1 MFDLMKK
8 GVLMGLGAITLTKER
23 AEAMV
28 DELVKKGE
36 LAKEERGS
44 AITEL
49 LEKAEQEQKFLHD
62 MIAAEVK
69 KITEE
74 LGLATKNDLKS
85 LGKKIDD
92 LSKKISK

>member
-8 GVLMGLGAITLTKER
+8 GVLMGLGAITLTKEK
-23 AEAMV
+23 AEALV

-49 LEKAEQEQKFLHD
+49 LEKAEKEEKILHD
-62 MIAAEVK
+62 KIAAEVK

-74 LGLATKNDLKS
+74 LGLATKKDVKS
-85 LGKKIDD
+85 LEKKIDD
-92 LSKKISK
+92 LSKKIGK